1 MQITLYENFA
11 KKDNSTLRPSIGGTV
26 IDCFLKN
33 STSITNPTFVL
44 TVENF
49 NITYVKWDDRY
60 YFVSD
65 IMSIKNGVIELSCS
79 LDVLATYKEQILQT
93 IAYIECSTSKFNSN
107 LLDKRIPNT
116 GTITQSVSSSKDIE
130 TFSQS
135 GCYCLTII
143 GSGGSNTE
151 QRFVTRQGLN
161 NLSDNISQLT
171 DEDVINSLVLKF
183 GSVFGTITGCT
194 FLPFSLPSGTH
205 ELIKIGD
212 FTTGTDSIVA
222 SSLVSLETKTIAI
235 PWIYTNPR
243 RMTETLNIY
252 LPCVGN
258 VPLDSSQFLNDT
270 TLTIYCLFDYVTGEL
285 IYLLTNGKM
294 FLKYNTQC
302 GTPIQFAFNS
312 QSRTSGVLSTIF
324 EKVKEWSDSGLD
336 LSNIGADILST
347 RNENLIKTFSRIGTS
362 YNVIGSNGSFANGI
376 LASSRNNIVISSS
389 AFGFS
394 TTQENI
400 RSIKGSPF
408 MSVSSLS
415 DIKGFCKCN
424 GASASVACEESE
436 RNKINNYINTG
447 FFIE

>member
-11 KKDNSTLRPSIGGTV
+11 KKDNSTLTPNISGINV
-26 IDCFLKN
+26 NCALKN
-33 STSITNPTFVL
+33 STSISNPTFIL

-49 NITYVKWDDRY
+49 NISYVKWDERF
-60 YFVSD
+60 YFVTD
-65 IMSIKNGVIELSCS
+65 ISSLRNGVIELSCTI
-79 LDVLATYKEQILQT
+79 DVLATYKKQILQT

-107 LLDKRIPNT
+107 LLDTRIPNT
-116 GTITQSVSSSKDIE
+116 GNIIQSVESSEDIE
-130 TFSQS
+130 RFSQS

-161 NLSDNISQLT
+161 NLSDNISQIT
-171 DEDVINSLVLKF
+171 DEDVINGLVLKF

-194 FLPFSLPSGTH
+194 FLPFSLPNGTN

-212 FTTGTDSIVA
+212 YTTGTDSIVA
-222 SSLVSLETKTIAI
+222 SSLVSLETKTINI
-235 PWIYTNPR
+235 PWIYTIPR
-243 RMTETLNIY
+243 RMTESLNIY

-270 TLTIYCLFDYVTGEL
+270 TLTIYCIFDYVTGEL
-285 IYLLTNGKM
+285 IYLLTNGKI

-312 QSRTSGVLSTIF
+312 QSRTTGVLSTIF

-336 LSNIGADILST
+336 LSNVSADVLST
-347 RNENLIKTFSRIGTS
+347 RNENLIKTFSRLGTS

-394 TTQENI
+394 ATQESI

-415 DIKGFCKCN
+415 DINGFCKCN
-424 GASASVACEESE
+424 GASVSVSCEENE
-436 RNKINNYINTG
+436 RNKINNYLNSG

>member
-11 KKDNSTLRPSIGGTV
+11 KKDNSTLTPNIRGTNV
-26 IDCFLKN
+26 NCALKN
-33 STSITNPTFVL
+33 STSISNPTFIL

-49 NITYVKWDDRY
+49 NISYVKWDERY
-60 YFVSD
+60 YYVTD
-65 IMSIKNGVIELSCS
+65 ISSLRNGVIELSCTI
-79 LDVLATYKEQILQT
+79 DVLATYKKQILQT
-93 IAYIECSTSKFNSN
+93 TAYIECSTSKFNSN
-107 LLDKRIPNT
+107 LLDTRIPNT
-116 GTITQSVSSSKDIE
+116 GNVIQSVASSKDIE

-161 NLSDNISQLT
+161 NLSDNISQIT
-171 DEDVINSLVLKF
+171 DEDVINGLVLKF

-194 FLPFSLPSGTH
+194 FLPFSLPNGTN

-212 FTTGTDSIVA
+212 YTTGTDSIVA
-222 SSLVSLETKTIAI
+222 SSLVSLETKTINI
-235 PWIYTNPR
+235 PWIYTIPR
-243 RMTETLNIY
+243 RMTESLNIY

-258 VPLDSSQFLNDT
+258 VPLDPSQFLNDT
-270 TLTIYCLFDYVTGEL
+270 TLTIYCIFDYVTGEL
-285 IYLLTNGKM
+285 IYLLTNGKI

-312 QSRTSGVLSTIF
+312 QSRTTGVLSTIF

-336 LSNIGADILST
+336 LSNVGADVLST
-347 RNENLIKTFSRIGTS
+347 RNENLIKTFSRLGTS

-394 TTQENI
+394 TTQESI

-415 DIKGFCKCN
+415 DINGFCKCN
-424 GASASVACEESE
+424 GASVSVSCEENE
-436 RNKINNYINTG
+436 RNKINNYLNSG

>member
-11 KKDNSTLRPSIGGTV
+11 KKDNSTLIPNISGTNV
-26 IDCFLKN
+26 NCALKN
-33 STSITNPTFVL
+33 STSISNPTFIL

-49 NITYVKWDDRY
+49 NISYVKWDERF
-60 YFVSD
+60 YFVTNIS
-65 IMSIKNGVIELSCS
+65 SLRNGVIELSCTI
-79 LDVLATYKEQILQT
+79 DVLATYKKQILQT

-107 LLDKRIPNT
+107 LLDTRIPNT
-116 GTITQSVSSSKDIE
+116 GNIIQSVASSKDIE

-161 NLSDNISQLT
+161 NLSDNISQII
-171 DEDVINSLVLKF
+171 DNDVINGLVLKF

-194 FLPFSLPSGTH
+194 FLPFSLPNGTH

-212 FTTGTDSIVA
+212 YTTGTDSIVA
-222 SSLVSLETKTIAI
+222 NALVASETITINI
-235 PWIYTNPR
+235 PWIYTIPR
-243 RMTETLNIY
+243 RMTESLNIY

-285 IYLLTNGKM
+285 IYLLTNGKI

-302 GTPIQFAFNS
+302 GTPIQYAFNS
-312 QSRTSGVLSTIF
+312 QSRGSGVLSTIF
-324 EKVKEWSDSGLD
+324 EKVKEWSDTGLD
-336 LSNIGADILST
+336 LSNIGANVIST
-347 RNENLIKTFSRIGTS
+347 RNENLIKTFSRLGTS

-400 RSIKGSPF
+400 RSVKGSPF

-415 DIKGFCKCN
+415 DITGFCKCN
-424 GASASVACEESE
+424 GASVSVSCKESE
-436 RNKINNYINTG
+436 RNKINNYLNTG

>member
-11 KKDNSTLRPSIGGTV
+11 KKDNSTLIPSISGTDV
-26 IDCFLKN
+26 NCALKN
-33 STSITNPTFVL
+33 STSISNPTFIL

-49 NITYVKWDDRY
+49 NISYVKWDSRY
-60 YFVSD
+60 YYVTNIS
-65 IMSIKNGVIELSCS
+65 SLRNGVIELSCTI
-79 LDVLATYKEQILQT
+79 DVLATYKNQILQT
-93 IAYIECSTSKFNSN
+93 TAYIECSTSKFNSN
-107 LLDKRIPNT
+107 LLDTRIPNT
-116 GTITQSVSSSKDIE
+116 GSVTQSVASSKDIE

-161 NLSDNISQLT
+161 NLSNNISQIS
-171 DEDVINSLVLKF
+171 DEDVINGLVLKF

-194 FLPFSLPSGTH
+194 FLPFSLPNGTH

-212 FTTGTDSIVA
+212 YTTGTDSIVA
-222 SSLVSLETKTIAI
+222 NALVALETKTINI
-235 PWIYTNPR
+235 PWIYTIPR
-243 RMTETLNIY
+243 RMTESLNIY

-270 TLTIYCLFDYVTGEL
+270 TLTIYCLFDYITGEL
-285 IYLLTNGKM
+285 IYLLTNGKI

-302 GTPIQFAFNS
+302 GTPIQYAFNS
-312 QSRTSGVLSTIF
+312 QSRSSGVLSTIF

-336 LSNIGADILST
+336 LSNIGADVIST
-347 RNENLIKTFSRIGTS
+347 RNENLIKTFSRLGTS

-400 RSIKGSPF
+400 RTVKGSPF
-408 MSVSSLS
+408 MSVSTLS
-415 DIKGFCKCN
+415 DITGFCKCN
-424 GASASVACEESE
+424 GASVSVSCEESE
-436 RNKINNYINTG
+436 RNKINNYLNTG